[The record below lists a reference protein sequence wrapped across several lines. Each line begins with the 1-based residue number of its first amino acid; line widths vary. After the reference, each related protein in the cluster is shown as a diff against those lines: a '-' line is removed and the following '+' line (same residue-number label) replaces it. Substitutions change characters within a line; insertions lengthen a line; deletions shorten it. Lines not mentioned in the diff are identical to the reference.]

1 MVINWIYCVFFYL
14 PLSYY
19 DYFELLFFA
28 LFSVNI
34 KNMIGFHSISLVINV
49 NGNMNTFADQIMSKI
64 SIINWAILY

>member
-1 MVINWIYCVFFYL
+1 MCFYL

-28 LFSVNI
+28 LFSVSI
-34 KNMIGFHSISLVINV
+34 KSMIGFHSISLVINV
-49 NGNMNTFADQIMSKI
+49 NGNMNTFADHIIYKI